1 MSIKKKS
8 SSSKKITGKKQ
19 QKETCTAGSP
29 PISEVF
35 YNLPDATFA
44 IDNEGTVIA
53 WNRAMEKSTGI
64 IAADMIGKGDHEY
77 AIPFYG
83 TKRPLLIDLIDETDE
98 KIREWGYIT
107 IRRKGNALM
116 AENPTID
123 PDNTVRILWGLA
135 APISDS
141 SGNRIGSV
149 QSIADVTSRWK
160 RETVLEN
167 TVLKFQE
174 ILDNVGTAT
183 LIIEEDD
190 TISFINPEFGRIL
203 GYVREEIEGKKK
215 WMEFVV
221 PEDVRSVMRFMT
233 SESLR
238 SEGPINIEVRF
249 IRWDGDV
256 RNALMTITRVPGTQ
270 KLVVAIHDITDKI
283 RAETAVQLANRK
295 LSFLNS
301 IIRHDILNHL
311 TVLKG
316 NIDLAREINTDPK
329 EGAVLEKEMAATEAI
344 QALITFTREYQ
355 DIGNEPPEW
364 QDVKQSILRSCAG
377 IRLGE
382 ITLSVDIDGV
392 EINADRLLSSVFQH
406 LVQNAVRHG
415 EKTTRIRLFC
425 EESFEELHIVCEDDG
440 IGVPPEAKEK
450 IFNREFFNRTG
461 LEMYLS
467 QEILSITGIG
477 IRETGVYGEGAC
489 FELRV
494 PKGRYRFSSVQQ

>member
-1 MSIKKKS
+1 MIKIYLSRYRILLRTRGTNRYPADIGYLLPTPGALPDVSKKKHPS
-8 SSSKKITGKKQ
+8 AKENPEKKPQKKIHAAPGI
-19 QKETCTAGSP
+19 

-53 WNRAMEKSTGI
+53 WNRAMENSTGVM
-64 IAADMIGKGDHEY
+64 AADMIGKGDHEY
-77 AIPFYG
+77 ALPFYG
-83 TKRPLLIDLIDETDE
+83 TKRPLLIDLIDEPDE
-98 KIREWGYIT
+98 KIGEWGYNA

-135 APISDS
+135 APINDSD
-141 SGNRIGSV
+141 GNRIGAS

-174 ILDNVGTAT
+174 ILDNIGTAT

-203 GYVREEIEGKKK
+203 GYTRDEIEGKKK

-221 PEDVRSVMRFMT
+221 PEDIRTAMRFMT
-233 SESLR
+233 RESLR
-238 SEGPINIEVRF
+238 SEGPINLEVRF

-256 RNALMTITRVPGTQ
+256 RNALLTITRVPGTQ
-270 KLVVAIHDITDKI
+270 KLVVAIMDITDKI
-283 RAETAVQLANRK
+283 RAETAIQMANRK
-295 LSFLNS
+295 LNFLNK
-301 IIRHDILNHL
+301 IIRHDILNQL

-316 NIDLAREINTDPK
+316 NLGLDRETTTDPHQGIVLDK
-329 EGAVLEKEMAATEAI
+329 EIAATDAI

-364 QDVKQSILRSCAG
+364 QDVKQAIMKSCAG
-377 IRLGE
+377 IRFGE
-382 ITLSVDIDGV
+382 IDFSV
-392 EINADRLLSSVFQH
+392 EIEGVGVYADRLLSSVFLH
-406 LVQNAVRHG
+406 LVQNAIQSR
-415 EKTTRIRLFC
+415 EKDHPHPALLR
-425 EESFEELHIVCEDDG
+425 
-440 IGVPPEAKEK
+440 GV
-450 IFNREFFNRTG
+450 
-461 LEMYLS
+461 L
-467 QEILSITGIG
+467 
-477 IRETGVYGEGAC
+477 
-489 FELRV
+489 
-494 PKGRYRFSSVQQ
+494 